1 MKDEAPKLLADIV
14 DSCTALV
21 QWRSQQTFA
30 EYTKDRKLR
39 RAVERELEIAGEAL
53 RQLEDCDPVTAGRV
67 EDLRRIVG
75 LRNRLV
81 HGYASTGLSLSSA
94 TRADPRQ
101 PGQGGRRNGLGI
113 MWLGASQ
120 SVLSLRTS
128 AAL

>member
-53 RQLEDCDPVTAGRV
+53 RQLEDCDPVTAQRV

-81 HGYASTGLSLSSA
+81 HGYASIDHGIVWAILETPVARLLEQARSLLAEA
-94 TRADPRQ
+94 TPPPD
-101 PGQGGRRNGLGI
+101 
-113 MWLGASQ
+113 
-120 SVLSLRTS
+120 
-128 AAL
+128 